1 MKGGSLLKGELG
13 RVGGRGSLVFF
24 GSHIEIREVEVGE
37 WSSKALMDY
46 LTTASYRFNYG
57 LVISKK

>member
-1 MKGGSLLKGELG
+1 LG
-13 RVGGRGSLVFF
+13 RVGRRGELDFF
-24 GSHIEIREVEVGE
+24 GSHIEISEVEVGE